1 MLGRIRASS
10 QHELVLSLEVDQ
22 SGWLGGQADLGQ
34 IEMSDQVHVGPNFVV
49 GRRLKLA
56 AVARSGQVD
65 GQLLQWEA
73 GVRSREED
81 SVLGV
86 GTGQGT

>member
-1 MLGRIRASS
+1 
-10 QHELVLSLEVDQ
+10 
-22 SGWLGGQADLGQ
+22 
-34 IEMSDQVHVGPNFVV
+34 
-49 GRRLKLA
+49 
-56 AVARSGQVD
+56 
-65 GQLLQWEA
+65 LLQREA